1 MHIAQKKNEKC
12 TLRMDARKT
21 KSKQKGEKLLNHK
34 FTYTQQAAKSFL
46 I

>member
-1 MHIAQKKNEKC
+1 MKNEKC

-21 KSKQKGEKLLNHK
+21 KSKQKREKLLNHK
-34 FTYTQQAAKSFL
+34 FSYTRRAAKRFSVY